1 MTYADQEERTTIMNE
16 DANPVTE
23 TDEATSQKR
32 TEVLSVKT
40 SVPEKDMIL
49 RAAKLYDMPYSEFIR
64 MVSLT
69 VCRNMG
75 IEEAEGLTTQDVRR
89 RRPRRKPDP
98 VDGARARDASD
109 EVPVAV

>member
-1 MTYADQEERTTIMNE
+1 MTYADQEEGTDMPNQNRTSGPTK
-16 DANPVTE
+16 P
-23 TDEATSQKR
+23 ATQKR
-32 TEVLSVKT
+32 SEVLSVKT

-49 RAAKLYDMPYSEFIR
+49 RAARLYEMPYSEFIR

-75 IEEAEGLTTQDVRR
+75 IEEAEGVTTQDVRR
-89 RRPRRKPDP
+89 RRPRREPGLT
-98 VDGARARDASD
+98 DGSRAQDASD